1 MNNLPADVMRNFGA
15 RTVIAIDV
23 SLADETEF
31 HNYGDYLNGFYAQL
45 QALLPW
51 NKGVSR
57 ILNAQEIQDRLA
69 FISSVRQL
77 ELVKKAPYCNYCRP
91 PIDEFLTLDFA
102 KFDIIREVGYNYGK
116 ANVPE
121 LMRINN
127 HLAKLIRRELLTHTN
142 SSSNESSLRNSSFT
156 DMAATQSSRT
166 PPKKPSCHSLDDL
179 SKCSSSPTSSS
190 SSPSSSKQEIGQDS
204 DSDFVIEEKV
214 VTIPAGEEIIMIEA
228 TFKAKISR
236 QTPTNDDDD

>member
-1 MNNLPADVMRNFGA
+1 
-15 RTVIAIDV
+15 VIAIDV

-57 ILNAQEIQDRLA
+57 ILNAQEIQVLLNLFTNLNDPILLKDRLA

-102 KFDIIREVGYNYGK
+102 KFDIIRVGN
-116 ANVPE
+116 
-121 LMRINN
+121 
-127 HLAKLIRRELLTHTN
+127 
-142 SSSNESSLRNSSFT
+142 
-156 DMAATQSSRT
+156 
-166 PPKKPSCHSLDDL
+166 L
-179 SKCSSSPTSSS
+179 S
-190 SSPSSSKQEIGQDS
+190 I
-204 DSDFVIEEKV
+204 F
-214 VTIPAGEEIIMIEA
+214 
-228 TFKAKISR
+228 
-236 QTPTNDDDD
+236 